1 MAAQHSALIDIQLTI
16 CVYNSSMTTITFDT
30 LKFSRKLKE
39 AGVPE
44 KQAEAEA
51 QAIKEAFNQAMD
63 AQLATKQD
71 IFNVQKDIL
80 IIEQEIYLLKWMSA
94 STFAG
99 VVALL
104 IKSFF

>member
-1 MAAQHSALIDIQLTI
+1 
-16 CVYNSSMTTITFDT
+16 MTTITFDT

-51 QAIKEAFNQAMD
+51 EAIKEAFNEAMVT
-63 AQLATKQD
+63 QLATKLD
-71 IFNVQKDIL
+71 IAK
-80 IIEQEIYLLKWMSA
+80 IEREIYLLKWVSA